1 MRDAKTEEL
10 KNHVGHGVK
19 VKMDDEGNIL
29 VKRVSKSNVY
39 VKITSAGEETSIGND
54 ILKLSNCA
62 LEIDKPVKLFDMK
75 KFQNNVS
82 RELHRAY
89 PDRRRLEMQCLS
101 VMAFVKNEPEL
112 LDSPIWVL
120 IINVVA
126 LDMLKSKLPP
136 VKRAM
141 DIKNRP
147 RIPIPDEDPYS
158 VAGSGGSSDSS
169 GNQTGANI
177 PNMVAVTRERL
188 LQQQQRLLQR
198 RNDKPPKL
206 PPRDTTYSH
215 SIPKPDYDDTEEEKS
230 VKSFSL
236 FRSKEKTKD
245 KNKIDDPYYCGL
257 RARVPKFVNLK
268 KNKTD
273 GSPLGQ
279 KTPSFQPPHP
289 NGGSVSLHPLH
300 NQLPP
305 KWHAGSFDSGMGVY
319 SSLKTL
325 LTPQD

>member
-1 MRDAKTEEL
+1 M
-10 KNHVGHGVK
+10 GGVK

-62 LEIDKPVKLFDMK
+62 LEIDKPVKNRAESMMDAQKSLATNVCCIKMTSYQITQPPSTSWLDASTCTLSTGRFDNIQQNSSALRIPTPLIPFPRLVGIFKLLSHSSEHPQSPEFLLFLAYAVLYPGYLYLPFTDGMYAHSTGAQLFDMK

-136 VKRAM
+136 
-141 DIKNRP
+141 
-147 RIPIPDEDPYS
+147 
-158 VAGSGGSSDSS
+158 
-169 GNQTGANI
+169 
-177 PNMVAVTRERL
+177 
-188 LQQQQRLLQR
+188 
-198 RNDKPPKL
+198 
-206 PPRDTTYSH
+206 
-215 SIPKPDYDDTEEEKS
+215 
-230 VKSFSL
+230 
-236 FRSKEKTKD
+236 
-245 KNKIDDPYYCGL
+245 
-257 RARVPKFVNLK
+257 
-268 KNKTD
+268 
-273 GSPLGQ
+273 GQ
-279 KTPSFQPPHP
+279 
-289 NGGSVSLHPLH
+289 
-300 NQLPP
+300 
-305 KWHAGSFDSGMGVY
+305 
-319 SSLKTL
+319 
-325 LTPQD
+325 

>member
-19 VKMDDEGNIL
+19 VRMDDEGNIL

-39 VKITSAGEETSIGND
+39 VKITSAGEDTSIGND

-89 PDRRRLEMQCLS
+89 PDRRRLEVQCLS

-136 VKRAM
+136 
-141 DIKNRP
+141 
-147 RIPIPDEDPYS
+147 
-158 VAGSGGSSDSS
+158 
-169 GNQTGANI
+169 
-177 PNMVAVTRERL
+177 
-188 LQQQQRLLQR
+188 
-198 RNDKPPKL
+198 
-206 PPRDTTYSH
+206 
-215 SIPKPDYDDTEEEKS
+215 
-230 VKSFSL
+230 
-236 FRSKEKTKD
+236 
-245 KNKIDDPYYCGL
+245 DDPYYCGL
-257 RARVPKFVNLK
+257 RARVPKFVNSK

-273 GSPLGQ
+273 GGPLSP
-279 KTPSFQPPHP
+279 KIPSFQPPHP
-289 NGGSVSLHPLH
+289 NGGSKSLHPLH

>member
-1 MRDAKTEEL
+1 MPPYTR
-10 KNHVGHGVK
+10 K
-19 VKMDDEGNIL
+19 VE
-29 VKRVSKSNVY
+29 
-39 VKITSAGEETSIGND
+39 
-54 ILKLSNCA
+54 
-62 LEIDKPVKLFDMK
+62 LFDMK

-89 PDRRRLEMQCLS
+89 PDRRRLEVQCLS

-136 VKRAM
+136 
-141 DIKNRP
+141 
-147 RIPIPDEDPYS
+147 DPYS

-215 SIPKPDYDDTEEEKS
+215 NIPKPDYDDTEEEKS

-236 FRSKEKTKD
+236 FRSKEKNKD

-257 RARVPKFVNLK
+257 RARVPKFVNSK

-273 GSPLGQ
+273 GGPLSP
-279 KTPSFQPPHP
+279 KIPSFQPPHP
-289 NGGSVSLHPLH
+289 NGGSMSLHPLH

-305 KWHAGSFDSGMGVY
+305 KWHAGSFDSGMDSEVLDHIYGRLPIPTRGY
-319 SSLKTL
+319 IP
-325 LTPQD
+325 TPMPRTMYIGEWE